1 MGVPAF
7 FKWLSTKYPK
17 IVVDCNEERHTWDED
32 GNKIPV
38 DTSKPNPN
46 GLEYE
51 YAAALSR
58 QSALTSHAAALLFAH
73 SHARSTLHPIT
84 LSATSS

>member
-1 MGVPAF
+1 MLLLRSPLTFACGRLLMRAAGEVSEYSSAHSMGVPAF

-17 IVVDCNEERHTWDED
+17 IVVDCNEERHTWSSD
-32 GNKIPV
+32 GKKIPV

-51 YAAALSR
+51 
-58 QSALTSHAAALLFAH
+58 
-73 SHARSTLHPIT
+73 
-84 LSATSS
+84 